1 MKFLCDNCKAK
12 YQIPDE
18 KVAGR
23 TLRMTCR
30 KCGNDILIRGAGVA
44 PSVVPPAQ
52 SDAEAPAP
60 VAVPAA
66 APLPST
72 PKAAVPA
79 RAPAPAP
86 ATAAGAASVPK
97 KATAGVPPKAAPGP
111 APAARVPA
119 KAPASAAAPDAVA
132 AATGRPS
139 ALGADF
145 RKKVGSE
152 GQDAGSL
159 RASASVAP
167 PAAAEEWHVAIN
179 DVPVGPI
186 RRDEIARKIGTG
198 QITGDS
204 LAWRE
209 GFDDWR
215 PLREIP
221 QLASLLEQ
229 RRRPSVPPA
238 SRSAPTTTSRPSGPR
253 TRTSGSGA
261 SPLPSSERSS
271 SNLVP
276 LGGRAAAPVAP
287 PANVMADSEEAD
299 DDFALDFASPSS
311 APPPAA
317 APRAARTAPMP
328 APVAAAPAPAA
339 VAPVAAA
346 AAPRVSEP
354 PRESSQ
360 QKTPVW
366 VWGMLACGIFFGIV
380 LGNKGSQWFGP
391 SEEPVAAAPP
401 PVAVPAPVTPQP
413 LDIPDATEVVD
424 AGLVAA
430 AVPEATDTPR
440 HGTGARP
447 ATTATTMNPAVAAD
461 DPRFAAFESPTGMT
475 VAPGELTTGM
485 SAAAAPPLEAA
496 AVQRVVTNNR
506 RALQTCYERAAR
518 GQANPPRARMDVSV
532 TVGRSGTVTAVSAAG
547 SDFGGLG
554 ACIEQSVRRWR
565 FPASSDGGNTRF
577 PVVFSAGG

>member
-18 KVAGR
+18 KVSGR

-44 PSVVPPAQ
+44 PSVVPPAAAPA
-52 SDAEAPAP
+52 SSPAP
-60 VAVPAA
+60 VAVPGP
-66 APLPST
+66 APVPSVA
-72 PKAAVPA
+72 KASVPA
-79 RAPAPAP
+79 RAPASVPAKAPAP
-86 ATAAGAASVPK
+86 AAAVPK
-97 KATAGVPPKAAPGP
+97 KAAAAVPAKAAG
-111 APAARVPA
+111 ADASGARVPA
-119 KAPASAAAPDAVA
+119 KAPAPSADSVA

-159 RASASVAP
+159 RASAPAAP

-198 QITGDS
+198 AVTGDS

-215 PLREIP
+215 PLRDIP

-238 SRSAPTTTSRPSGPR
+238 TRSTPSSTAPRPSGPR
-253 TRTSGSGA
+253 TRSGGSGA
-261 SPLPSSERSS
+261 FNLPTSDRSS

-276 LGGRAAAPVAP
+276 LGGRAVAPVAP
-287 PANVMADSEEAD
+287 PANVMPDSDAPE
-299 DDFALDFASPSS
+299 DDFALEFQSPSS
-311 APPPAA
+311 APPAA
-317 APRAARTAPMP
+317 APVPRAARTAPV
-328 APVAAAPAPAA
+328 AVAAAAPAPLAA
-339 VAPVAAA
+339 TP
-346 AAPRVSEP
+346 APRVSEAP
-354 PRESSQ
+354 RERESS

-366 VWGMLACGIFFGIV
+366 VWGMLAGGIFFGIV
-380 LGNKGSQWFGP
+380 LGMKGSEWFGSQDP
-391 SEEPVAAAPP
+391 VVAAAPTATP
-401 PVAVPAPVTPQP
+401 EVADPVTPQP
-413 LDIPDATEVVD
+413 LEIPEAPATVD
-424 AGLVAA
+424 AGIVAE
-430 AVPEATDTPR
+430 PETPTDTVR
-440 HGTGARP
+440 HGTPGTRP
-447 ATTATTMNPAVAAD
+447 VTTTGTMATATAAND
-461 DPRFAAFESPTGMT
+461 SAFAAFESPTGMT
-475 VAPGELTTGM
+475 VTPTDLTTGM

-506 RALQTCYERAAR
+506 RQLQTCYERAAR

-532 TVGRSGTVTAVSAAG
+532 TVGRSGTVTAVSASG

>member
-18 KVAGR
+18 KVSGR

-44 PSVVPPAQ
+44 PSVVPPAAAPA
-52 SDAEAPAP
+52 STPASVAVPGPAP
-60 VAVPAA
+60 V
-66 APLPST
+66 PSVA
-72 PKAAVPA
+72 KAAVPA
-79 RAPAPAP
+79 RAPA
-86 ATAAGAASVPK
+86 GA
-97 KATAGVPPKAAPGP
+97 
-111 APAARVPA
+111 PA
-119 KAPASAAAPDAVA
+119 KAPAPAAAVPKKAAGGVPAKAAAASAKAPAPAADSVA

-145 RKKVGSE
+145 RKKVGSD

-159 RASASVAP
+159 RTSVPAAP
-167 PAAAEEWHVAIN
+167 PPAAEEWHVAIN

-198 QITGDS
+198 TITGDS

-215 PLREIP
+215 PLRDIP

-238 SRSAPTTTSRPSGPR
+238 TRSAPSTSAPRPSGPR
-253 TRTSGSGA
+253 TRSGGSGA
-261 SPLPSSERSS
+261 FTLPASDRSS

-276 LGGRAAAPVAP
+276 LGGRAVAPVAP
-287 PANVMADSEEAD
+287 PANVMPDSDAPE
-299 DDFALDFASPSS
+299 DDFALDFKSPSS

-317 APRAARTAPMP
+317 APVPRAPRTAPV
-328 APVAAAPAPAA
+328 AVAAAAPAA
-339 VAPVAAA
+339 VAATP
-346 AAPRVSEP
+346 APRVSEAP
-354 PRESSQ
+354 RERESS

-366 VWGMLACGIFFGIV
+366 VWGMLVCGIFFGVV
-380 LGNKGSQWFGP
+380 LGMKGSEWFGTR
-391 SEEPVAAAPP
+391 EPVVAAAPTATP
-401 PVAVPAPVTPQP
+401 EVADPVAPQP
-413 LDIPDATEVVD
+413 LEIPEAPAAVD
-424 AGLVAA
+424 AGVVA
-430 AVPEATDTPR
+430 EAPAPTDTVR
-440 HGTGARP
+440 HGSPGTRP
-447 ATTATTMNPAVAAD
+447 ATTGGTMTTAPSANDAA
-461 DPRFAAFESPTGMT
+461 FAAFESPTGMT
-475 VAPGELTTGM
+475 VTPTDLTSGM

-496 AVQRVVTNNR
+496 AVQRVVSNNR
-506 RALQTCYERAAR
+506 RQLQTCYERAAR

-532 TVGRSGTVTAVSAAG
+532 TVGRSGTVTAVSASG
-547 SDFGGLG
+547 NDFGGLG

>member
-1 MKFLCDNCKAK
+1 
-12 YQIPDE
+12 
-18 KVAGR
+18 V
-23 TLRMTCR
+23 
-30 KCGNDILIRGAGVA
+30 
-44 PSVVPPAQ
+44 
-52 SDAEAPAP
+52 
-60 VAVPAA
+60 
-66 APLPST
+66 
-72 PKAAVPA
+72 
-79 RAPAPAP
+79 
-86 ATAAGAASVPK
+86 
-97 KATAGVPPKAAPGP
+97 
-111 APAARVPA
+111 
-119 KAPASAAAPDAVA
+119 

-159 RASASVAP
+159 RASVPAAP

-198 QITGDS
+198 AVTGDS

-215 PLREIP
+215 PLRDIP
-221 QLASLLEQ
+221 QLASLLDQ

-238 SRSAPTTTSRPSGPR
+238 ARNPPSMAPRPSGPR
-253 TRTSGSGA
+253 ARTSGSGA
-261 SPLPSSERSS
+261 SALPSSERSS

-276 LGGRAAAPVAP
+276 LGGRAVAPLAP
-287 PANVMADSEEAD
+287 PANVMADSDAPD
-299 DDFALDFASPSS
+299 DDFALEFESPSS

-317 APRAARTAPMP
+317 APRAARTAPM
-328 APVAAAPAPAA
+328 AAAVPVAAA
-339 VAPVAAA
+339 VAPV
-346 AAPRVSEP
+346 PRVSDP
-354 PRESSQ
+354 PRERESS

-366 VWGMLACGIFFGIV
+366 VWGMLAGGIFFGMV
-380 LGNKGSQWFGP
+380 LGIKGSEWFGSQDEAVIAVVP
-391 SEEPVAAAPP
+391 TETPTSPDPV
-401 PVAVPAPVTPQP
+401 VPQP
-413 LDIPDATEVVD
+413 LELPDTPAVVD
-424 AGLVAA
+424 AGVVA
-430 AVPEATDTPR
+430 EATTTTDTAR
-440 HGTGARP
+440 HGTPSTRP
-447 ATTATTMNPAVAAD
+447 ATTGTMTTTPAANDSA
-461 DPRFAAFESPTGMT
+461 FAAFESPTGMT
-475 VAPGELTTGM
+475 VTPTDLTSGM

-506 RALQTCYERAAR
+506 RQLQTCYERAAR

-532 TVGRSGTVTAVSAAG
+532 TVGRSGTVTAVNAAG